1 MQIIGAGFG
10 RTGTM
15 SLKSALQKLGFEPC
29 YHMLE
34 VLQHP
39 KHIAF
44 WMGVAEGQ
52 EINWDEILGKYQS
65 GVDYPLAIYY
75 KELMAAYP
83 DAKVLLTVRDPQ
95 KWYESTIE
103 TIFKAAA
110 IPRWLTLIVP
120 ALKNLNKMI
129 DATVWDN
136 IFDGRFKDKEYAIQV
151 FEEHIAE
158 VKRLVPAEKLLVYEV
173 KEGWGPLCEFL
184 GVPVPE
190 KAFPHVNDRKTT
202 KRMYLT
208 AQAVTLALGVSVV
221 GLLVW
226 IVTLIV

>member
-75 KELMAAYP
+75 KELMAAYRREGAP
-83 DAKVLLTVRDPQ
+83 DRARPPEMVRKHNRDH
-95 KWYESTIE
+95 
-103 TIFKAAA
+103 
-110 IPRWLTLIVP
+110 L
-120 ALKNLNKMI
+120 
-129 DATVWDN
+129 
-136 IFDGRFKDKEYAIQV
+136 
-151 FEEHIAE
+151 
-158 VKRLVPAEKLLVYEV
+158 
-173 KEGWGPLCEFL
+173 
-184 GVPVPE
+184 
-190 KAFPHVNDRKTT
+190 
-202 KRMYLT
+202 
-208 AQAVTLALGVSVV
+208 
-221 GLLVW
+221 
-226 IVTLIV
+226 